1 MKTDCKKAEFPKYR
15 LSKGQHEEGR
25 WISSPGGAKAFW
37 YLHLP
42 QTDPKETS
50 QELEHVIDFAQ

>member
-42 QTDPKETS
+42 QTDPSQKHHRNWSTS
-50 QELEHVIDFAQ
+50 